1 MDQVDPLRREPFSKW
16 ARRRA
21 WQVASITLTVL
32 SVVLFIAVLISNLQR
47 PRVSLVLLVAMTAAF
62 CLFSL
67 LLAKVLLQLRRDQRN
82 AASVILGMSAKVTD
96 GWSQRGLRTLLRV
109 SPARLRYLIG
119 NTMLRVRDT
128 RITSSSL
135 AALCEKNR
143 PSTDPSTI
151 ERLTAAIAKDDA
163 HSWERAAGLLGV
175 TVTQVQNLISGSQL
189 KLVDMFVTDRS
200 FEEFCRKH
208 GSEINTSLMDP
219 ATAKW
224 LASEYGVSGSG
235 NGRIVSRAQKH
246 ALVTRKCKCGRK
258 IAGNVY
264 FKHVKHCRPV
274 EGPATRKVG

>member
-1 MDQVDPLRREPFSKW
+1 VKKIAQRLGRSV
-16 ARRRA
+16 RA
-21 WQVASITLTVL
+21 VRFRLGA
-32 SVVLFIAVLISNLQR
+32 
-47 PRVSLVLLVAMTAAF
+47 
-62 CLFSL
+62 
-67 LLAKVLLQLRRDQRN
+67 
-82 AASVILGMSAKVTD
+82 LGMSAKVTD

-119 NTMLRVRDT
+119 NAMMRVRDS

-135 AALCEKNR
+135 AALCEKRR
-143 PSTDPSTI
+143 PSTDPSSI

-175 TVTQVQNLISGSQL
+175 TVAQVQNLISGSQL

-208 GSEINTSLMDP
+208 GGEINTLLMDP

-235 NGRIVSRAQKH
+235 NGRVVSRAQKH
-246 ALVTRKCKCGRK
+246 ALVTRRCKCGKK

-264 FKHVKHCRPV
+264 FKHVRHCRHE
-274 EGPATRKVG
+274 EGPATRKAG